1 MRLQILNTSL
11 EVILPKGSSSYGN
24 CTPLSSH
31 NGKPIYINLIC
42 RKHLNKVESSSFSP
56 LDFKVMF
63 VKSFC
68 SQKYSLIP
76 CNFNKLWS
84 GRFPESVDISFWK
97 KKHERWQTMSSTCI
111 KLDCICRR
119 IFVNLVGTQSFNHFT
134 QIIWNNRFQR
144 NSEDFQRIV
153 VCDDIT

>member
-1 MRLQILNTSL
+1 MRLHILNTSL

-24 CTPLSSH
+24 CTPLSFH

-42 RKHLNKVESSSFSP
+42 RKHSNKVESSSFSP

-76 CNFNKLWS
+76 YNFNKRWS

-97 KKHERWQTMSSTCI
+97 KNPWKMTNNELNMYKTWLYLPKNICQFSWHS
-111 KLDCICRR
+111 KL
-119 IFVNLVGTQSFNHFT
+119 QSFHLNHLE
-134 QIIWNNRFQR
+134 Q
-144 NSEDFQRIV
+144 
-153 VCDDIT
+153 